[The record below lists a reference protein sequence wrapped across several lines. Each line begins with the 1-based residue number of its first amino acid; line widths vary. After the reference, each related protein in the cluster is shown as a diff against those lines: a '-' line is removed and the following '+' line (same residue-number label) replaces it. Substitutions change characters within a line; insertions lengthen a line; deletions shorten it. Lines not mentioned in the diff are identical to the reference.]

1 MQNKDQLV
9 RMARVMRSNDPA
21 AQLEQTIIRT
31 AFLPK
36 FEGDGW
42 ELTKPME
49 AIARG
54 ETDADKIRE
63 GIDPNSQHVV
73 TLLLTAV
80 NEATE
85 DDQSDNSQDFFDR
98 HKVEFRRCMQLATEE
113 RAAAAFPKF
122 RADENLTMEQE
133 RQHVRDTLISRWE
146 SSGWKLSAPIEAI
159 WRGERNL
166 ETLTA
171 GLDRADTNIVRL
183 ILDADS
189 DKPKFKALKPQDVTQ
204 GSPVESA
211 KVGRLRE
218 GDVVTAVTGQRESMT
233 VVNRLA
239 GTRTQVNRIQIGEN
253 RYVTESSSSDGKFL
267 EQIATD
273 GEGGGAGQ
281 GLAALLAALSEAVDE
296 AIEEAEADS
305 KDPDV
310 LQKVGEKLMAEGD
323 YDTAVAK

>member
-1 MQNKDQLV
+1 
-9 RMARVMRSNDPA
+9 
-21 AQLEQTIIRT
+21 
-31 AFLPK
+31 
-36 FEGDGW
+36 
-42 ELTKPME
+42 ME

-233 VVNRLA
+233 VVAWLVHELRSTASRLARIATSQSPHLVTGSSSNRLPLMVKVA
-239 GTRTQVNRIQIGEN
+239 ELARVSLLCSPLCPRLWTR
-253 RYVTESSSSDGKFL
+253 
-267 EQIATD
+267 
-273 GEGGGAGQ
+273 
-281 GLAALLAALSEAVDE
+281 LLKSR
-296 AIEEAEADS
+296 
-305 KDPDV
+305 
-310 LQKVGEKLMAEGD
+310 G
-323 YDTAVAK
+323 